1 MLQITLKG
9 QLQRDVGPKPG
20 PTGRRPQS
28 TYLWPG
34 GHPRQAD
41 PRDHGPKP
49 ALKAILEP
57 KYPNHLITFEIT
69 RQGLTE
75 FLSTP
80 FVSNYQPF

>member
-1 MLQITLKG
+1 
-9 QLQRDVGPKPG
+9 
-20 PTGRRPQS
+20 
-28 TYLWPG
+28 LWPG
-34 GHPRQAD
+34 GHLRQAK

-69 RQGLTE
+69 RRRLTE